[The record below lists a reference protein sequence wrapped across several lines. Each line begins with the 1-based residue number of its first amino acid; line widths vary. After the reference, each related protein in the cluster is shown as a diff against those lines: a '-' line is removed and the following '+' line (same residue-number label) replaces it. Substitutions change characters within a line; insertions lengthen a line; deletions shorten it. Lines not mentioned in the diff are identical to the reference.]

1 MVGKVIK
8 KLVKKKVFKL
18 GLIGASLFG
27 LMISSGFSF
36 AKYIDTNY
44 GNGNAGAARFGAKIN
59 NTTKFIYLPT
69 MGSSTSPYGYYA
81 FIAEF
86 CVDFSECEVK
96 AKYNLGLK
104 LCGRYSTNYN
114 NPEYRA
120 NNTNFTLTGT
130 TNKVYTA
137 TGGVNEQS
145 TIVLTDVEKLLT
157 NGVYEKFDFSTN
169 YYATSKDGL
178 TYTWYNK
185 SSTSSQEVLF
195 SNIGAEPNDLHYYKI
210 IYFIYLTGSNA
221 EISIIL
227 SNLEVEQVV

>member
-1 MVGKVIK
+1 MFRSILK
-8 KLVKKKVFKL
+8 KLVRKKVFKL
-18 GLIGASLFG
+18 GLVGTSLLG

-44 GNGNAGAARFGAKIN
+44 GNGDAGAAKFSAKIN

-69 MGSSTSPYGYYA
+69 MGASTSPYGYYA
-81 FIAEF
+81 FVAEF

-114 NPEYRA
+114 NPEYKA
-120 NNTNFTLTGT
+120 YNTNFTLTGT

-137 TGGVNEQS
+137 TGGVNEES
-145 TIVLTDVEKLLT
+145 KIVLNDVEKSLT
-157 NGVYEKFDFSTN
+157 NNTYEEFDFTTN
-169 YYATSKDGL
+169 YYATSKDGT
-178 TYTWYNK
+178 TYKWYDK
-185 SSTSSQEVLF
+185 SSSSKQELVF
-195 SNIGAEPNDLHYYKI
+195 NNMEANPNDMHYYKI
-210 IYFIYLTGSNA
+210 IYFIYITGSNP

-227 SNLEVEQVV
+227 SKLEVEQVV

>member
-1 MVGKVIK
+1 MFGRVLK
-8 KLVKKKVFKL
+8 KLFRKKVVKL
-18 GLIGASLFG
+18 SLVGTSLFG

-44 GNGNAGAARFGAKIN
+44 GNGNAGAAKFGAKIN

-69 MGSSTSPYGYYA
+69 MGASTSPYGYYA
-81 FIAEF
+81 FVADF

-96 AKYNLGLK
+96 TKYNLGLK

-114 NPEYRA
+114 NPEYKA
-120 NNTNFTLTGT
+120 NSTNFTLTGT

-137 TGGVNEQS
+137 TGGVNEES
-145 TIVLTDVEKLLT
+145 KIVLTDVEKSLT
-157 NGVYEKFDFSTN
+157 NNTYDKFEYTTN
-169 YYATSKDGL
+169 YYATSKDGT

-185 SSTSSQEVLF
+185 SNTSNQELIF
-195 SNIGAEPNDLHYYKI
+195 NNINADPNDLHYYKI
-210 IYFIYLTGSNA
+210 IYFIYITGSNP